1 MKKLGLILLLT
12 SCSTFTYIKKSDF
25 VITNRTEEVVFI
37 KNNNIGKMIYESW
50 VKNKDHEDKIIVL
63 VDTTNFKKIY
73 EKSYTPRRRN

>member
-1 MKKLGLILLLT
+1 
-12 SCSTFTYIKKSDF
+12 
-25 VITNRTEEVVFI
+25 
-37 KNNNIGKMIYESW
+37 MIYESW